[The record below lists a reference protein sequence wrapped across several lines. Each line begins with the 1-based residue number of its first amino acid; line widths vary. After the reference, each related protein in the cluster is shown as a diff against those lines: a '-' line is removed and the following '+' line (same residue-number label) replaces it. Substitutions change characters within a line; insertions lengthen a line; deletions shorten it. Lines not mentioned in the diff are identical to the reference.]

1 MSSQSTFDFSKY
13 ANAMHLLTSKANPPV
28 PYAGAQQLD
37 YSEYLKQARTGDV
50 LLFYGTDD
58 VSKAIQIFTN
68 GPFEHCALLF
78 RGALPDEDASESATK
93 SACCKQPRT
102 PWRSTSRA
110 TTARRRAR

>member
-93 SACCKQPRT
+93 SACCKQPR
-102 PWRSTSRA
+102 
-110 TTARRRAR
+110 